1 MSTEQATKLLDEA
14 LRVGA
19 EELDALRDGDVDLA
33 SELCAR
39 RAALTEQGWA
49 RREEDFGEVRSRL
62 IALRDLQERLFEE
75 GHKLKQQIQDQ
86 LNQSKRHMRCI
97 RGYGLSVSQALR

>member
-1 MSTEQATKLLDEA
+1 MTTEQATKLLDEA

-19 EELDALRDGDVDLA
+19 KELDALRDGDVDLA

-39 RAALTEQGWA
+39 RVALTEQGWGK
-49 RREEDFGEVRSRL
+49 REDDFGEVRSRL
-62 IALRDLQERLFEE
+62 LALRDLQEHLFEE
-75 GHKLKQQIQDQ
+75 GHRLKQQIQEQ
-86 LNQSKRHMRCI
+86 LNQSKRHMRCM